1 MPFDEVQRRAVEEI
15 VEAVRS
21 RKHWRAGV
29 LLEQFVVSAN
39 LTALGALRTALG
51 GTRPDPGVVKDAD
64 RLLPGSPA
72 TRGPGVEVV
81 NGPPRMRAGTGSGRK
96 MR

>member
-51 GTRPDPGVVKDAD
+51 GTRPDPGVV
-64 RLLPGSPA
+64 
-72 TRGPGVEVV
+72 
-81 NGPPRMRAGTGSGRK
+81 NGRRRMRAGTGSGRK